1 VENIRRVA
9 EVGALMVDAGL
20 IVLLSFIS
28 PFRSERRMARELV
41 EEDEFI
47 EVFVDVPIEVAEERD
62 CKHLYEKA
70 RKGEI
75 KNFTG
80 IDSPYEKPEAP
91 EIHID
96 TSLVTAEE
104 AADHVLDELRR
115 RGIIG

>member
-1 VENIRRVA
+1 
-9 EVGALMVDAGL
+9 MVDAGL

-41 EEDEFI
+41 EQGEFI
-47 EVFVDVPIEVAEERD
+47 EVFVDVPIEVAEARD

-70 RKGEI
+70 RRGEI

-96 TSLVTAEE
+96 TTQATADE
-104 AADHVLDELRR
+104 AAEQIVNELRR
-115 RGIIG
+115 RGIIPGP